1 MRGAGYSFDFC
12 PPPPPPPAARANP
25 IWRWVKTRLP
35 LALPLAFFAAGCA
48 AAYVLTMRNHLRK
61 DHLRAGYADGL
72 YQGEYGNAAAIL
84 EFAASRTW
92 AALSWHLPDGTAA
105 FGAAAFVLALVGMA
119 LRRRVDAAGVAVAL
133 SLAAA
138 VSAAVLG
145 LYPLGDA
152 RPSVYLG
159 PAIFIGF
166 GFGLSWAIDAAAA
179 GGRGR
184 RLSRAMFAAAVAGLT
199 IVAADDVYKTKPY
212 STNWNYEAALTM
224 LNELARAGDLVYASG
239 GIAANMEF
247 YLVEKPG
254 NYFFG
259 TKRCADPLSGGC
271 VPEIA
276 RAAREMGGAGRIW
289 VATTKFDRLHKDLRN
304 AISDREYAAG
314 DSGARLFLIDGERDV
329 ALMTADGDA
338 AENANLRLA
347 ERFAE
352 TAAREPL
359 IESVF
364 DVYAD
369 GDSLIYAKEPCADGD
384 TRGRFYLQVA
394 PVDARDLSDDARE
407 RGVPYD
413 SFSFDFANEG
423 SLFGGACLIRMRLPS
438 YPVGA
443 VAAGQWTD
451 GAGELWSG
459 AARFEASMGAF
470 RDVYA
475 AARATQPAARS
486 VFDVYIMNGDS
497 LIYAKEPCADED
509 TRGRFLLSLFPA
521 DDADLR
527 DESRERGMAHN
538 PRNFGFAMS
547 GALFD
552 GKCAAR
558 AALPGYPLAKIEIGQ
573 WMPDGGAIWNE
584 RILFD
589 AYFDRYRETLKG
601 LSGRTPAVSSVF
613 DVYADGDSLI
623 YAKEPCSDGDTRGR
637 FLLSAFPSD
646 TADLT
651 ESARKSGLAHNSHN
665 FDFADFGAA
674 FDGKCAIVFALPDYP
689 IREIETGQWLPGE
702 AMIWN
707 GRLSAR

>member
-1 MRGAGYSFDFC
+1 
-12 PPPPPPPAARANP
+12 
-25 IWRWVKTRLP
+25 
-35 LALPLAFFAAGCA
+35 
-48 AAYVLTMRNHLRK
+48 
-61 DHLRAGYADGL
+61 
-72 YQGEYGNAAAIL
+72 
-84 EFAASRTW
+84 
-92 AALSWHLPDGTAA
+92 
-105 FGAAAFVLALVGMA
+105 MA
-119 LRRRVDAAGVAVAL
+119 LRRRFDAAGGAVAL

-138 VSAAVLG
+138 FAAAVLG

-159 PAIFIGF
+159 PAVFIGF
-166 GFGLSWAIDAAAA
+166 GFGINRAIDAAAA
-179 GGRGR
+179 RGRGR
-184 RLSRAMFAAAVAGLT
+184 RLSRALFAAAVAGLAAG
-199 IVAADDVYKTKPY
+199 AADDAYKTKPY
-212 STNWNYEAALTM
+212 SANWNDEAAMSL
-224 LNELARAGDLVYASG
+224 LNELARADDLVYASG

-259 TKRCADPLSGGC
+259 TKRCGGPPNDGC

-276 RAAREMGGAGRIW
+276 RAAREMGGADRIW
-289 VATTKFDRLHKDLRN
+289 IAATKFDRLHKDLRN
-304 AISDREYAAG
+304 AISDREYAARDG
-314 DSGARLFLIDGERDV
+314 GAKLFLIDDERDV

-338 AENANLRLA
+338 AENVNRRLS

-364 DVYAD
+364 DIYAD
-369 GDSLIYAKEPCADGD
+369 GDSLIYAKEPCAADD
-384 TRGRFYLQVA
+384 TRGRFYLRVA
-394 PVDARDLSDDARE
+394 PVDARE

-413 SFSFDFANEG
+413 SFGFDFANEG

-438 YPVGA
+438 YPIGA

-459 AARFEASMGAF
+459 TTRFDASLGAF

-486 VFDVYIMNGDS
+486 VFDVYIMGGDS
-497 LIYAKEPCADED
+497 LIYAKDPCADED

-521 DDADLR
+521 DEADLR
-527 DESRERGMAHN
+527 EESRERGMAHN

-558 AALPGYPLAKIEIGQ
+558 AALPDYPLAKIETGQ
-573 WMPDGGAIWNE
+573 WTPDGGEIWNE
-584 RILFD
+584 RILFA
-589 AYFDRYRETLKG
+589 AYFDGFRETLKG

-623 YAKEPCSDGDTRGR
+623 YVKDPCADGDTRGR

-646 TADLT
+646 AADLT

-702 AMIWN
+702 GEIWRARIAIE
-707 GRLSAR
+707 GR

>member
-1 MRGAGYSFDFC
+1 M
-12 PPPPPPPAARANP
+12 
-25 IWRWVKTRLP
+25 
-35 LALPLAFFAAGCA
+35 PLAFFAAGCA
-48 AAYVLTMRNHLRK
+48 VTYVATMRNHLRK

-72 YQGEYGNAAAIL
+72 YQGEYGDAAAIV

-92 AALSWHLPDGTAA
+92 AALSWHLPDSAA
-105 FGAAAFVLALVGMA
+105 AVGAAAFALALVGMA
-119 LRRRVDAAGVAVAL
+119 LRRRFDAAGVSVAL
-133 SLAAA
+133 ALAAA

-145 LYPLGDA
+145 LYPLGDT

-159 PAIFIGF
+159 PAAFIGF
-166 GFGLSWAIDAAAA
+166 GFGINRAIDAAAA
-179 GGRGR
+179 HGRGR
-184 RLSRAMFAAAVAGLT
+184 RLSYALFAAAVAGLA
-199 IVAADDVYKTKPY
+199 IVAADDAYKTKPY
-212 STNWNYEAALTM
+212 STNWNNEAAMSL
-224 LNELARAGDLVYASG
+224 LNKLARADDLVYASG
-239 GIAANMEF
+239 GIAPNMEF

-289 VATTKFDRLHKDLRN
+289 IAATKFDRLHKDLRN
-304 AISDREYAAG
+304 AISDREYVAGG
-314 DSGARLFLIDGERDV
+314 DSGAKLFLIDDERDG

-338 AENANLRLA
+338 AENVNRRLA

-369 GDSLIYAKEPCADGD
+369 GDSLIYAKEPCAPDD
-384 TRGRFYLQVA
+384 TLGRFYLQVA
-394 PVDARDLSDDARE
+394 PVDERDLSDDARE

-413 SFSFDFANEG
+413 SFGFDFANEG

-438 YPVGA
+438 YPIGA
-443 VAAGQWTD
+443 VAAGQWTE

-459 AARFEASMGAF
+459 AARFEASLGAF

-475 AARATQPAARS
+475 AARATQPAARA
-486 VFDVYIMNGDS
+486 VFDVYIMDGDS
-497 LIYAKEPCADED
+497 LIYAKEPCADAD

-521 DDADLR
+521 DESDLR
-527 DESRERGMAHN
+527 EESRERGMAHN
-538 PRNFGFAMS
+538 PRNFDFEMS

-558 AALPGYPLAKIEIGQ
+558 AALPDYPLAKIETGQ
-573 WMPDGGAIWNE
+573 WTPDGGEIWNE
-584 RILFD
+584 RILFA
-589 AYFDRYRETLKG
+589 AYFDGFRETLKG

-623 YAKEPCSDGDTRGR
+623 YVKDPCADGDTRGR
-637 FLLSAFPSD
+637 FLLSAFPAD
-646 TADLT
+646 AADLT

-665 FDFADFGAA
+665 FDFDDFGAA

-702 AMIWN
+702 GEIWRATIAIG
-707 GRLSAR
+707 GR